1 MLILSADPLV
11 PIRCQQPFTFASLR
25 SRLPASDA
33 EIRQA
38 LSRHR
43 VVTHHGFLRPLP
55 PAYLLQLLP
64 AVLSALPLPARLAH
78 PDRAAGKKSLQQ
90 KGKSH
95 KASSDV
101 AADPLRVDADEQDLL
116 GALDAV
122 ECSDEEIARQ
132 FLEFFGTRDG
142 TGKRSKWDLDAL
154 ALVKELGIVLLA
166 QGGVRFPLSD
176 STLFLVTL
184 SVCG

>member
-1 MLILSADPLV
+1 MLF
-11 PIRCQQPFTFASLR
+11 RRQQPFTFATLR
-25 SRLPASDA
+25 SRLPASDV

-78 PDRAAGKKSLQQ
+78 PDRGAAGKKSLQQ
-90 KGKSH
+90 KGKNH

-101 AADPLRVDADEQDLL
+101 AAADPLRVDADEQDLL
-116 GALDAV
+116 DALDAV
-122 ECSDEEIARQ
+122 ECGDEEIARQ
-132 FLEFFGTRDG
+132 LLEFFGTRDG
-142 TGKRSKWDLDAL
+142 SGKRSKWDLDAL

-166 QGGVRFPLSD
+166 QGGVCSPLSRTPH
-176 STLFLVTL
+176 SFW
-184 SVCG
+184 